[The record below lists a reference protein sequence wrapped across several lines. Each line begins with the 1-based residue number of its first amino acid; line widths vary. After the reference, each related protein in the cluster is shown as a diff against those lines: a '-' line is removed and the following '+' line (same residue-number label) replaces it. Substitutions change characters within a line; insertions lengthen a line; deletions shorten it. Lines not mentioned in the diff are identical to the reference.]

1 MTKKKKTKRND
12 KNKNVKL
19 IPSCKNFN
27 EKHIVMESLKR
38 VIFKRVNVRQ
48 PNFVTT
54 TKSLHYVL

>member
-38 VIFKRVNVRQ
+38 VIFKG
-48 PNFVTT
+48 
-54 TKSLHYVL
+54 